1 MRYYPIFDNLFDDF
15 FTTDSQGTSS
25 VMKTDIVEK
34 DGNYELSI
42 EMPGVKKEDI
52 QIKLQ
57 DKYLNVTVSHN
68 TNKEN
73 KDKEGRIIRQERV
86 SGSYSRS
93 FYVGN
98 KVSTEDVK
106 TSFNNGELVVTVSKK
121 STKESWRKQIHS
133 YFKQSVYT
141 PDFLYC
147 KKNQMHRQINDYAS
161 IKQFN

>member
-42 EMPGVKKEDI
+42 EMPVVKKEDI

-73 KDKEGRIIRQERV
+73 KDKEGRIRQERV
-86 SGSYSRS
+86 S
-93 FYVGN
+93 
-98 KVSTEDVK
+98 
-106 TSFNNGELVVTVSKK
+106 
-121 STKESWRKQIHS
+121 
-133 YFKQSVYT
+133 
-141 PDFLYC
+141 
-147 KKNQMHRQINDYAS
+147 
-161 IKQFN
+161 

>member
-1 MRYYPIFDNLFDDF
+1 MRYYPVFDNLFDDF
-15 FTTDSQGTSS
+15 FTTGSQGTSS

-52 QIKLQ
+52 QMELK
-57 DKYLNVTVSHN
+57 DGYLNVTASHN
-68 TNKEN
+68 TNKED

-98 KVSTEDVK
+98 DVRTEDVK
-106 TSFNNGELVVTVSKK
+106 ASFDNGELIVTVPKEAPKK
-121 STKESWRKQIHS
+121 IEENKFIPIE
-133 YFKQSVYT
+133 
-141 PDFLYC
+141 
-147 KKNQMHRQINDYAS
+147 
-161 IKQFN
+161 

>member
-1 MRYYPIFDNLFDDF
+1 MRYYPIFENLFDDF

-73 KDKEGRIIRQERV
+73 KDKEGRIRQERV
-86 SGSYSRS
+86 S
-93 FYVGN
+93 
-98 KVSTEDVK
+98 
-106 TSFNNGELVVTVSKK
+106 
-121 STKESWRKQIHS
+121 
-133 YFKQSVYT
+133 
-141 PDFLYC
+141 
-147 KKNQMHRQINDYAS
+147 
-161 IKQFN
+161 

>member
-1 MRYYPIFDNLFDDF
+1 MRYYPVFDNLFDDF

-52 QIKLQ
+52 QMELK
-57 DKYLNVTVSHN
+57 DGYLNVTASHN
-68 TNKEN
+68 TNTED

-98 KVSTEDVK
+98 DVRTEDVK
-106 TSFNNGELVVTVSKK
+106 ASFDNGELIVTVSKEAPNK
-121 STKESWRKQIHS
+121 IEENKFIPIE
-133 YFKQSVYT
+133 
-141 PDFLYC
+141 
-147 KKNQMHRQINDYAS
+147 
-161 IKQFN
+161 

>member
-1 MRYYPIFDNLFDDF
+1 MLNIRYYLVFNNIFDDF
-15 FTTDSQGTSS
+15 FTTDSHGTPSD
-25 VMKTDIVEK
+25 MKIDIVKK

-42 EMPGVKKEDI
+42 VMPVVKKEDI
-52 QIKLQ
+52 KMELK
-57 DKYLNVTVSHN
+57 DGYLKVTTSLD

-86 SGSYSRS
+86 SGSYYRS

-121 STKESWRKQIHS
+121 STKES
-133 YFKQSVYT
+133 
-141 PDFLYC
+141 
-147 KKNQMHRQINDYAS
+147 
-161 IKQFN
+161 

>member
-1 MRYYPIFDNLFDDF
+1 MLNIRYYLVFNNIFNDF
-15 FTTDSQGTSS
+15 FTTDSHGTPSD
-25 VMKTDIVEK
+25 MKIDIVKK

-42 EMPGVKKEDI
+42 VMPVVKKEDI
-52 QIKLQ
+52 KMELK
-57 DKYLNVTVSHN
+57 DGYLKVTTSLD

-121 STKESWRKQIHS
+121 APKKVEENKFIPILNSGIHTGFS
-133 YFKQSVYT
+133 LLQEKS
-141 PDFLYC
+141 
-147 KKNQMHRQINDYAS
+147 NA
-161 IKQFN
+161 

>member
-25 VMKTDIVEK
+25 VMKIYIVEK

-52 QIKLQ
+52 QIKLK
-57 DKYLNVTVSHN
+57 DEYLNVTVSHN

-73 KDKEGRIIRQERV
+73 KDKEGRIRQERV
-86 SGSYSRS
+86 SWSYSRS

-98 KVSTEDVK
+98 DVRTEDIK
-106 TSFNNGELVVTVSKK
+106 TSFDSGKLIVTVPKEASKK
-121 STKESWRKQIHS
+121 IKENK
-133 YFKQSVYT
+133 
-141 PDFLYC
+141 
-147 KKNQMHRQINDYAS
+147 S
-161 IKQFN
+161 IPIE

>member
-1 MRYYPIFDNLFDDF
+1 MLDMRYYPVFDNLFDDF

-52 QIKLQ
+52 QMELK
-57 DKYLNVTVSHN
+57 DGYLNVTASHN
-68 TNKEN
+68 TNTED

-98 KVSTEDVK
+98 DVRTEDVK
-106 TSFNNGELVVTVSKK
+106 ASFDNGELIVTVPKEAPKK
-121 STKESWRKQIHS
+121 IEENKFIPIE
-133 YFKQSVYT
+133 
-141 PDFLYC
+141 
-147 KKNQMHRQINDYAS
+147 
-161 IKQFN
+161 

>member
-42 EMPGVKKEDI
+42 EMSVVKKEDI

-73 KDKEGRIIRQERV
+73 KDKEGRIRQERV
-86 SGSYSRS
+86 S
-93 FYVGN
+93 
-98 KVSTEDVK
+98 
-106 TSFNNGELVVTVSKK
+106 
-121 STKESWRKQIHS
+121 
-133 YFKQSVYT
+133 
-141 PDFLYC
+141 
-147 KKNQMHRQINDYAS
+147 
-161 IKQFN
+161 

>member
-1 MRYYPIFDNLFDDF
+1 MRYYPVFDNLFDDF
-15 FTTDSQGTSS
+15 FTADSQGTSS

-52 QIKLQ
+52 QMELK
-57 DKYLNVTVSHN
+57 DGYLNVTASHN
-68 TNKEN
+68 TNKED

-98 KVSTEDVK
+98 DVRTEDVK
-106 TSFNNGELVVTVSKK
+106 ASFNNGELVVTVP
-121 STKESWRKQIHS
+121 KEAPNKVEENKFI
-133 YFKQSVYT
+133 
-141 PDFLYC
+141 P
-147 KKNQMHRQINDYAS
+147 IE
-161 IKQFN
+161 

>member
-52 QIKLQ
+52 QMELKDSNL
-57 DKYLNVTVSHN
+57 KVTVSHN
-68 TNKEN
+68 KCKE
-73 KDKEGRIIRQERV
+73 DKEGRIIRQKRV
-86 SGSYSRS
+86 IGSYSRS

-98 KVSTEDVK
+98 DVRTENVK
-106 TSFNNGELVVTVSKK
+106 ASFSNEELVVTVSKK
-121 STKESWRKQIHS
+121 A
-133 YFKQSVYT
+133 
-141 PDFLYC
+141 P
-147 KKNQMHRQINDYAS
+147 KKIEDNEFIP
-161 IKQFN
+161 IE

>member
-1 MRYYPIFDNLFDDF
+1 MRYYPVFDNLFDDF

-52 QIKLQ
+52 QMELK
-57 DKYLNVTVSHN
+57 DGYLNVTASRN
-68 TNKEN
+68 TNKED

-98 KVSTEDVK
+98 DVRTEDVK
-106 TSFNNGELVVTVSKK
+106 ASFDNGELIVTVPKEAPKK
-121 STKESWRKQIHS
+121 IEENKFIPIE
-133 YFKQSVYT
+133 
-141 PDFLYC
+141 
-147 KKNQMHRQINDYAS
+147 
-161 IKQFN
+161 

>member
-1 MRYYPIFDNLFDDF
+1 MRYYPVFDNLFDDF

-34 DGNYELSI
+34 DGHYELSI

-52 QIKLQ
+52 QMELK
-57 DKYLNVTVSHN
+57 DGYLNVTASHN
-68 TNKEN
+68 TNKED

-98 KVSTEDVK
+98 DVRTEDVK
-106 TSFNNGELVVTVSKK
+106 ASFDNGELIVTVPKEAPKK
-121 STKESWRKQIHS
+121 IEENKFIPIE
-133 YFKQSVYT
+133 
-141 PDFLYC
+141 
-147 KKNQMHRQINDYAS
+147 
-161 IKQFN
+161 

>member
-1 MRYYPIFDNLFDDF
+1 MRYYPVFDNLFDDF

-42 EMPGVKKEDI
+42 EVPGVKKEDI
-52 QIKLQ
+52 QMELK
-57 DKYLNVTVSHN
+57 DGYLNVTASHN
-68 TNKEN
+68 TNKED

-98 KVSTEDVK
+98 DVRTEDVK
-106 TSFNNGELVVTVSKK
+106 ASFNNGELVVTVPKEAPKK
-121 STKESWRKQIHS
+121 VEENKFIPIE
-133 YFKQSVYT
+133 
-141 PDFLYC
+141 
-147 KKNQMHRQINDYAS
+147 
-161 IKQFN
+161 

>member
-52 QIKLQ
+52 QMELKDSNLKVIA
-57 DKYLNVTVSHN
+57 SHN
-68 TNKEN
+68 KDKE
-73 KDKEGRIIRQERV
+73 DKEGRIIRQKRV
-86 SGSYSRS
+86 IGSYSRS

-98 KVSTEDVK
+98 DVRTENV
-106 TSFNNGELVVTVSKK
+106 TASFSNEELVVTVSKK
-121 STKESWRKQIHS
+121 APNKIEDNEFI
-133 YFKQSVYT
+133 
-141 PDFLYC
+141 P
-147 KKNQMHRQINDYAS
+147 IE
-161 IKQFN
+161 